1 MVFVACREPRREG
14 HRACLAGPQPSN
26 ILVAPL
32 QEILMRV
39 NSVMVAGFTATLLTI
54 APSLSAGAQARGT
67 GAPAHTDIFEATPY
81 VGYMLFGDYLSG
93 PLGSSISNAPAP
105 VVGAQLGMTIA
116 PNLAIVG
123 NLATSSGDIK
133 AGLPFLG
140 GVTIAHSSVVLY
152 DAGLQLSLPVSTM
165 GGTGFS
171 PFLQAGA
178 GAMRYTITE
187 SFVTTNAT
195 NFAANIGAGADIAV
209 GRGVGIRLM
218 AKDYI
223 GKFDAQQATS
233 FDLSTNTTQ
242 NFAFSGGLRLSF

>member
-1 MVFVACREPRREG
+1 MLSTAAVT
-14 HRACLAGPQPSN
+14 
-26 ILVAPL
+26 LVLVVPF
-32 QEILMRV
+32 QETHMRV
-39 NSVMVAGFTATLLTI
+39 SAVVLAGFTASLLVT
-54 APSLSAGAQARGT
+54 ATTAAGAQARGSST
-67 GAPAHTDIFEATPY
+67 PTHSDAFEATPY

-105 VVGAQLGMTIA
+105 VVGAQLGMAIA
-116 PNLAIVG
+116 PNVAIIG
-123 NLATSSGDIK
+123 NLATSSSDIK

-152 DAGLQLSLPVSTM
+152 DAGLQLSLPVTTM
-165 GGTGFS
+165 GGAGFS

-195 NFAANIGAGADIAV
+195 NFAANVGAGADLAV

-233 FDLSTNTTQ
+233 LDLSTNTTQ
-242 NFAFSGGLRLSF
+242 NFAFSAGLRLSF